1 MARAGAT
8 AKPVHSSASLPS
20 LPTLVETDYSLVMR
34 LLQPSGLRR
43 PLFRKYPTVFHAAG
57 TELPLDFPIEEETVP
72 GYDAKFYF
80 PVEPGYLF
88 NRRFEALA
96 KLGWGSCSTVWLVR
110 DVQRWR
116 CQSERFLTM
125 KVGNCDYQDTNAAS
139 HEARMESLIA
149 QGNHNH
155 DGRNY
160 VRTFVEYF
168 EEKGPNGTH
177 ICLGYEPMREPL
189 WLFQR
194 RCWNQRL
201 PLGLLKG
208 YLKLLLK
215 GLDYLHS
222 ECKIIHT
229 DLKVDNI
236 LVGFEDSSVL
246 QDFAHAQL
254 SNPMPRKTQDGRHVY
269 VSHNDF
275 GSLRSYYILPKITD
289 FGLAHL
295 QEDNSVLNRH
305 PIQPDDYRAPEVIV
319 GAGWTYSADI
329 WNLGV
334 LMWNLLEQ
342 RDLFSMTHDSQGH
355 YSPTAHLAEMIAL
368 LGPPPKELTI
378 REREGLTWKWAPAAQ
393 NASGKSCTTASEWFG
408 GPFFD
413 GNGEFLHKDLIPRG
427 LRIEDTVEA
436 LQGEQKDEFL
446 NFAKKMLQWLPDDR
460 KTARQ
465 LIEDPWLSE
474 DSINGV

>member
-1 MARAGAT
+1 MNEN
-8 AKPVHSSASLPS
+8 L
-20 LPTLVETDYSLVMR
+20 
-34 LLQPSGLRR
+34 
-43 PLFRKYPTVFHAAG
+43 
-57 TELPLDFPIEEETVP
+57 I
-72 GYDAKFYF
+72 
-80 PVEPGYLF
+80 
-88 NRRFEALA
+88 
-96 KLGWGSCSTVWLVR
+96 
-110 DVQRWR
+110 RWR

-139 HEARMESLIA
+139 HEVR
-149 QGNHNH
+149 NHNH

-246 QDFAHAQL
+246 RDFAHAQL

-275 GSLRSYYILPKITD
+275 GSLRSYYILLKITD
-289 FGLAHL
+289 LGLAHL
-295 QEDNSVLNRH
+295 QEDSSILNRH
-305 PIQPDDYRAPEVIV
+305 AIQPDDYRAPEVIV

-334 LMWNLLEQ
+334 LSGELQ
-342 RDLFSMTHDSQGH
+342 P
-355 YSPTAHLAEMIAL
+355 YSTSRRNDRIARSL
-368 LGPPPKELTI
+368 II
-378 REREGLTWKWAPAAQ
+378 REGEGLTWKWAPAAQ
-393 NASGKSCTTASEWFG
+393 NASGKSCTTASEWSG

-427 LRIEDTVEA
+427 LRIEDTIEA

-446 NFAKKMLQWLPDDR
+446 NFAKRMLQWLPDNR

-465 LIEDPWLSE
+465 LIEDPCLSE

>member
-1 MARAGAT
+1 
-8 AKPVHSSASLPS
+8 
-20 LPTLVETDYSLVMR
+20 MR
-34 LLQPSGLRR
+34 LLLRSSLR
-43 PLFRKYPTVFHAAG
+43 LSFFRKPLTVFHGSGA
-57 TELPLDFPIEEETVP
+57 ELPLGFPIEEEKTP
-72 GYDAKFYF
+72 EYDAKTYF

-88 NRRFEALA
+88 NGRFEALA

-116 CQSERFLTM
+116 CQSERFLTL
-125 KVGNCDYQDTNAAS
+125 KIGNCDYQDTNAAS
-139 HEARMESLIA
+139 HEARIESLIA
-149 QGNHNH
+149 QGSHNH

-160 VRTFVEYF
+160 LRTFVEHF

-189 WLFQR
+189 WLFQG

-229 DLKVDNI
+229 GKLSLQDRVDNI

-246 QDFAHAQL
+246 RDFARAQS
-254 SNPMPRKTQDGRHVY
+254 SNPMPRKTRDGHRVY
-269 VSHNDF
+269 LSKNDF

-295 QEDNSVLNRH
+295 QEDISVLNRH

-334 LMWNLLEQ
+334 LMWNLLER
-342 RDLFSMTHDSQGH
+342 RDLFSMTHDSQGN
-355 YSPTAHLAEMIAL
+355 YNPAAHLAEMIAL
-368 LGPPPKELTI
+368 LGPPPKELII
-378 REREGLTWKWAPAAQ
+378 REREGLKWKWAPAAQ
-393 NASGKSCTTASEWFG
+393 NASGKFCTTASEWFG
-408 GPFFD
+408 GPF
-413 GNGEFLHKDLIPRG
+413 LTRMDLIPHG

-436 LQGEQKDEFL
+436 VQGEQKEEFL
-446 NFAKKMLQWLPDDR
+446 NFAKKMLRWLPDDR
-460 KTARQ
+460 KTAKQ